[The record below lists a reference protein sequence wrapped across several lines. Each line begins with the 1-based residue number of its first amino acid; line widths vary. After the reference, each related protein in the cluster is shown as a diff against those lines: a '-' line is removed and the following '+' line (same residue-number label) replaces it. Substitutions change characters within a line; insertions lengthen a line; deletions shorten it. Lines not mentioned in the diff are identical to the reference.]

1 MNYNNVQYIMFYKYE
16 SRWNR
21 CSDVMSA
28 WVMFHVNRL
37 VLTTTTTT
45 TNHSADP
52 WVTWSSD
59 VTSNKTRIRIRFH
72 RLSSCCIVTTE
83 TGAHKT
89 ARKETV
95 FMIIICGVKRA
106 NSKNQE
112 CTNVNLYVDL
122 FSYTATFSRVLEMRL
137 EMMVS
142 AEMHH
147 KTPHQLSALY
157 I

>member
-1 MNYNNVQYIMFYKYE
+1 
-16 SRWNR
+16 
-21 CSDVMSA
+21 
-28 WVMFHVNRL
+28 
-37 VLTTTTTT
+37 
-45 TNHSADP
+45 
-52 WVTWSSD
+52 
-59 VTSNKTRIRIRFH
+59 
-72 RLSSCCIVTTE
+72 
-83 TGAHKT
+83 
-89 ARKETV
+89 
-95 FMIIICGVKRA
+95 MIIICGVKRA

-147 KTPHQLSALY
+147 KTPHQLYALY

>member
-1 MNYNNVQYIMFYKYE
+1 MYSICSTNMRAGGTGVLTSCLLE
-16 SRWNR
+16 S
-21 CSDVMSA
+21 M
-28 WVMFHVNRL
+28 MFHVNRL

-72 RLSSCCIVTTE
+72 RLSFCCIVTTE